1 MVFLLNN
8 VMKKNTFT
16 KLTEDDFVTVYCKD
30 GEILDGVVNVVPHA
44 VDIGINQY
52 GDLDMQFILSDLKI
66 SVWQQTRTKA
76 KPFGYTIIPIDFV
89 DRVEVDKNYYRPKN
103 PEQAKEFL
111 NDPIRIRGN
120 FILPPLC
127 SMEEVKIHE
136 KEARKC
142 DRNRKRLQQKN
153 HL

>member
-52 GDLDMQFILSDLKI
+52 GDLDMQITLPIEKRDKFYIFCVK
-66 SVWQQTRTKA
+66 KY
-76 KPFGYTIIPIDFV
+76 KTIFLLEYV
-89 DRVEVDKNYYRPKN
+89 RLYQRVKK
-103 PEQAKEFL
+103 
-111 NDPIRIRGN
+111 
-120 FILPPLC
+120 
-127 SMEEVKIHE
+127 
-136 KEARKC
+136 
-142 DRNRKRLQQKN
+142 
-153 HL
+153 